1 MAVKPTIIRMIEDQ
15 QDHNR
20 GRNRFSHW
28 KWVCTLAG
36 ESSRFGGWEFSLW
49 LLGGWELSPC

>member
-20 GRNRFSHW
+20 GRNRFSHR
-28 KWVCTLAG
+28 KWVRTLAG
-36 ESSRFGGWEFSLW
+36 ESSRFDGWEFSLW
-49 LLGGWELSPC
+49 LLWRV